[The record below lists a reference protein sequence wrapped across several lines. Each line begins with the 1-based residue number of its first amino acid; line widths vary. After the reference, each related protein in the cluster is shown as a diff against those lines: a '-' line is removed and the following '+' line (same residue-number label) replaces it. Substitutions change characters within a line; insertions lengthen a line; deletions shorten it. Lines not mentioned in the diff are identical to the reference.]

1 MKVFTKSQ
9 SAQNAVSVKL
19 LSSSD
24 HKTVLA
30 SQDQVS
36 GFLQTILYPKT
47 KSGYSLVIMY
57 DQLDESDDCPL
68 FDFEFAIKSIDALAD
83 ENLEC
88 SKGELP
94 PDKISVNDPFYR
106 LDQEF
111 AFSSEYLKANNY
123 DELGSFYHDIEV
135 KFKHNDY
142 AVDV

>member
-1 MKVFTKSQ
+1 
-9 SAQNAVSVKL
+9 
-19 LSSSD
+19 
-24 HKTVLA
+24 
-30 SQDQVS
+30 
-36 GFLQTILYPKT
+36 
-47 KSGYSLVIMY
+47 MY

-94 PDKISVNDPFYR
+94 PEKISVNDPFYR